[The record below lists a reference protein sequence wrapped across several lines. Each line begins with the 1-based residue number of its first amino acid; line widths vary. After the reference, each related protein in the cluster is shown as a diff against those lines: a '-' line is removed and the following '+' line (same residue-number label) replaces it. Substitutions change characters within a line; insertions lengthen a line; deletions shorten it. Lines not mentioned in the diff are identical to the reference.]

1 MSDFSMELYLTRL
14 KRRESLKTVSSAVGC
29 SAMYLSELENGKHPK
44 ESEVLKRLYK
54 YYGIQEE
61 SE

>member
-1 MSDFSMELYLTRL
+1 MDLYIARL
-14 KRRESLKTVSSAVGC
+14 RRRESLKTVSSAVGC

-54 YYGIQEE
+54 YYDIQQE